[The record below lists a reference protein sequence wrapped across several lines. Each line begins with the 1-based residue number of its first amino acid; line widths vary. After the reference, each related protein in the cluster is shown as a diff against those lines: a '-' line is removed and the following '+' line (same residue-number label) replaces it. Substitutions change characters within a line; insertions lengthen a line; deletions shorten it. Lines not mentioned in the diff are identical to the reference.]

1 MLMRWNDFQ
10 SKPLTQI
17 YLSSFQDDFLIQVF
31 EEIGPITTP
40 GSQAKHLI
48 SCIVPIIIQTKIRLF
63 QLWTF
68 DYNMIFLIHT

>member
-1 MLMRWNDFQ
+1 MIFNQ
-10 SKPLTQI
+10 SPWPKYI
-17 YLSSFQDDFLIQVF
+17 YLVSRMIFLIQVF